1 MSNVGEIER
10 ATQNRIV
17 RLFRDH
23 LGYQYLGNWEDRAD
37 NSNVEEG
44 LLRDYLIKKAGCPE
58 ELVKRAIYKLQTE
71 ARNYD
76 RNLYNN
82 NKEVYKVSIR

>member
-23 LGYQYLGNWEDRAD
+23 LGYQYLGNWKTVPITATW
-37 NSNVEEG
+37 
-44 LLRDYLIKKAGCPE
+44 KKVCSAT
-58 ELVKRAIYKLQTE
+58 I
-71 ARNYD
+71 
-76 RNLYNN
+76 
-82 NKEVYKVSIR
+82 

>member
-23 LGYQYLGNWEDRAD
+23 LCYQYLGNWEDRAD
-37 NSNVEEG
+37 NSNLEEG
-44 LLRDYLIKKAGCPE
+44 LLRDYLIH
-58 ELVKRAIYKLQTE
+58 
-71 ARNYD
+71 
-76 RNLYNN
+76 
-82 NKEVYKVSIR
+82 